1 MSATI
6 SAVAILYR
14 LYGVVYVGGKRDD
27 RGIVIKGSEKPE
39 IIKPGRILLRNDLE
53 TIKDYFQIYQYE
65 SSRRIVGTLLSKS
78 WFILKDEENRKL
90 HDVKKIVEGFMS
102 WGRFDHKN
110 ALGHFREVKL
120 LSVEKQ
126 TF

>member
-1 MSATI
+1 MGMRKS
-6 SAVAILYR
+6 
-14 LYGVVYVGGKRDD
+14 
-27 RGIVIKGSEKPE
+27 
-39 IIKPGRILLRNDLE
+39 
-53 TIKDYFQIYQYE
+53 E

-90 HDVKKIVEGFMS
+90 QDVKKIVEGFMS
-102 WGRFDHKN
+102 WERFDHKN

-126 TF
+126 MF